1 MNWKKNRQPKK
12 LTEMKNKHIIMLMLV
27 LLSVSVFSQ
36 ELQKSG
42 FKIPEED
49 KNYGSFAFVEG
60 VYHYSCYLK
69 NSDNLSNIMKN
80 RANAFEFKIGLQTNG
95 EKSWQ
100 QHWGYPSYG
109 VGFYTA
115 SFGPADTLGEPSAL
129 YIFYGGPIKRWN
141 RLNLLYEMGV
151 GVSYDFVKFDPI
163 TNPQQDIIGSTV
175 NVYLAGKIFLQ
186 YSINSRCD
194 ASFGLDLTH
203 FSNGNTRTPNMG
215 LNIYGPNLGLRYNFN
230 PMRNYTRKIDP
241 EFQPPVRPHFVKH
254 KASFVDKTS
263 ELHLLV
269 AAAGKTTNKQIF
281 DGPTY
286 FAGTIALD
294 YTRRYSHIA
303 RWGGSFDFF
312 FDSSLRER
320 IEDTNDPPFI
330 DLMQMGVH
338 IGNELLITRVHFI
351 TQFGYYLYN
360 RSYKGSWYLR
370 FNLRVLITESV
381 GIQCGLKTLNGGA
394 ADFIEWGLYIRLN
407 KANR

>member
-1 MNWKKNRQPKK
+1 
-12 LTEMKNKHIIMLMLV
+12 MKNTFLTFIALIITCGFL
-27 LLSVSVFSQ
+27 FAQ
-36 ELQKSG
+36 EPLQSG
-42 FKIPEED
+42 FKIPTED

-60 VYHYSCYLK
+60 VYHYSRYLK

-80 RANAFEFKIGLQTNG
+80 RANTFEFKIGLQTNG
-95 EKSWQ
+95 EKTWQ

-129 YIFYGGPIKRWN
+129 YVFYGGPIKRWN

-151 GVSYDFVKFDPI
+151 GVSYDFIKFDPI
-163 TNPQQDIIGSTV
+163 TNPEQDIIGSTV
-175 NVYLAGKIFLQ
+175 NVYLAGKISLQ
-186 YSINSRCD
+186 YQINNRWD
-194 ASFGLDLTH
+194 ASLGLDITH

-215 LNIYGPNLGLRYNFN
+215 LNIYGPSLGVRYNFN

-241 EFQPPVRPHFVKH
+241 DYQPPVRPHFLKH
-254 KASFVDKTS
+254 TASPVDKTS
-263 ELHLLV
+263 ALHLFV
-269 AAAGKTTNKQIF
+269 AGAGKTTNKQIY

-286 FAGTIALD
+286 FAGTIAID
-294 YTRRYSHIA
+294 YTRRYSPIA
-303 RWGGSFDFF
+303 RWGGGFDFF

-320 IEDTNDPPFI
+320 IEDTNDPPFK

-360 RSYKGSWYLR
+360 RSYKGAWYLR
-370 FNLRVLITESV
+370 FNLRVLITDQI
-381 GIQCGLKTLNGGA
+381 GIQGGLKTLNGGA
-394 ADFIEWGLYIRLN
+394 ADFIEWGVFYKLFSQKPGR
-407 KANR
+407 